1 MVACVRSASQGSRS
15 KVTYREIGR
24 TEELSIREYTM
35 DEIECSFKAKR
46 NWNCALS
53 KDRMSYITL
62 LTIVGL
68 AVVLDDQC

>member
-1 MVACVRSASQGSRS
+1 MRSTSQGHRS

-35 DEIECSFKAKR
+35 NEIECSFKAKH

-68 AVVLDDQC
+68 AVIRTGQC